1 MLDVPKC
8 VAMRTT
14 WVCVGLDAF
23 PVALPASTRRT
34 RLRHEVSRGTMS
46 GIVIVESSVTLSHLL
61 QRTLS
66 ASKQNIDQVLTSY
79 ADASDLLAAVEAGE
93 IKLKVLL
100 IGAPQRTSPE
110 FEELMTRLGESRA
123 PSVAVLV
130 LTHEKTPFLAEWLA
144 RRRNAFLLL
153 WSNFGRIPA
162 ALKQLIPPD
171 TQASEAVGPAP
182 ETLARAPTAPPLRVL
197 FVDDSQSVRFAYRQ
211 VLESNGFVVDT
222 AASVQEGFA
231 KGQTG
236 AYDLAIVDYYL
247 PDGSGDE
254 LTRKLAA
261 SPATRNM
268 PIAIITGSYKDA
280 IIKKSLEAG
289 AMECMFKN
297 EVLELTLARIKALAR
312 TIQSQKSVEAERLR
326 LDGILRSVGDGVYGV
341 DGQGIITFANP
352 AAIGMLEYLDES
364 ELIGKTA
371 HQSIHF
377 AAEDGERI
385 GIQDSA
391 LARAYSEGSELK
403 SYETVF
409 WTRAGQALPVECT
422 VLPLAIQGRRE
433 GTVVVFRNIS
443 ERKSADRLRWELLH
457 DQLTGLANRRHL
469 TQSLTL
475 ELERRRERG
484 GYSALLY
491 IDLDRFNMIVE
502 NAGQQAADRV
512 LVDIAHLLS
521 QRLRQDDALARLED
535 DHFALMLSGVQ
546 LENLFTIAD
555 SFRELIKDA
564 RFPLHGR
571 DVTASGSVGVAILS
585 ADAPSAEY
593 VIEHARLACQ
603 DAKRRGRDQTQI
615 YVSGTDAR
623 IARELDAGWIVR
635 LREALH
641 EDRFLLL
648 TQPILPVSSIR
659 DSDEAALRSQGWRL
673 HQQGSGEAL
682 FEILIRMVNRDGQLV
697 GPSVFVPL
705 AERVGMMPKIDLWV
719 VSRALRFLAT
729 LPADSR
735 VGLTVNLSNAT
746 LQDPDSLKVID
757 QMISGSGVPASR
769 LIFEVTETSEIGSLH
784 AARKFMQGLRKT
796 GVRFALD
803 DFGTGFSSISHL
815 KHLPVDFVKIEGSF
829 IADLGESERDRTMVT
844 SMVSLA
850 HALDLKVIAEH
861 VDGLHTLRWLAE
873 CGADYAQGHF
883 LGEPVRLEEIDF
895 KALSVQPKR
904 A

>member
-1 MLDVPKC
+1 
-8 VAMRTT
+8 
-14 WVCVGLDAF
+14 
-23 PVALPASTRRT
+23 
-34 RLRHEVSRGTMS
+34 MS
-46 GIVIVESSVTLSHLL
+46 GIVIVETSATLSHLL
-61 QRTLS
+61 QRTLA
-66 ASKQNIDQVLTSY
+66 ASHQTVDRMIGNY
-79 ADASDLLAAVEAGE
+79 AEASELLASIDAGAV
-93 IKLKVLL
+93 KFKVLV
-100 IGAPQRTSPE
+100 IGAPQRSTPE
-110 FEELMTRLGESRA
+110 FEALMTQLGDSRA
-123 PSVAVLV
+123 PALAVLV
-130 LTHEKTPFLAEWLA
+130 LSHEKTPFLAQWLA

-162 ALKQLIPPD
+162 ALKQLLPP
-171 TQASEAVGPAP
+171 EAADSPGPAP
-182 ETLARAPTAPPLRVL
+182 ESMVKVPSTAPLRVL

-211 VLESNGFVVDT
+211 VLESNGFIVDT
-222 AASVQEGFA
+222 ADSVQEGYA

-254 LTRKLAA
+254 LTRRLA
-261 SPATRNM
+261 SSTATRNM

-280 IIKKSLEAG
+280 IIKRSLEAG

-326 LDGILRSVGDGVYGV
+326 LDGILRAVGDGVYGV
-341 DGQGIITFANP
+341 DGQGVITFANP
-352 AAIGMLEYLDES
+352 AAVRVLEYVDEQ
-364 ELIGKTA
+364 ELIGKQA
-371 HQSIHF
+371 HQLIHF

-385 GIQDSA
+385 GVQDSA
-391 LARAYSEGSELK
+391 LARAYSEGSELS

-409 WTRAGQALPVECT
+409 WTRAGQAVPVECT

-457 DQLTGLANRRHL
+457 DQLTGLANRRCL
-469 TQSLTL
+469 TQSLTQ
-475 ELERRRERG
+475 ELEIRRERG

-502 NAGQQAADRV
+502 NAGQPAADRV
-512 LVDIAHLLS
+512 LVDVGHLLS
-521 QRLRQDDALARLED
+521 QRLRPDDALARLED
-535 DHFALMLSGVQ
+535 DHYALLLSGVQ

-555 SFRELIKDA
+555 SFRELVKGGNYQ
-564 RFPLHGR
+564 LYGR
-571 DVTASGSVGVAILS
+571 EVAVSGSVGVAILS
-585 ADAPSAEY
+585 GDAPSAEY
-593 VIEHARLACQ
+593 VIEHARLACH

-615 YVSGTDAR
+615 YVSGADAR

-648 TQPILPVSSIR
+648 TQPIVPVAGIR
-659 DSDEAALRSQGWRL
+659 DADEAALRSQGWRL
-673 HQQGSGEAL
+673 HQHSSGEAL
-682 FEILIRMVNRDGQLV
+682 FELLIRMINRDGQLV
-697 GPSVFVPL
+697 SPSVFVPL

-719 VSRALRFLAT
+719 IARALRFLAT

-735 VGLTVNLSNAT
+735 VGFTVNLSNST
-746 LQDPDSLKVID
+746 LQDPEALKLIEH
-757 QMISGSGVPASR
+757 MISGSGVQANR

-784 AARKFMQGLRKT
+784 AARKFMQGLRKV

-815 KHLPVDFVKIEGSF
+815 KHLPVDFVKIEGSL
-829 IADLGESERDRTMVT
+829 ITDLGESSRDRTMVA

-850 HALDLKVIAEH
+850 HALELGVIAEH
-861 VDGLHTLRWLAE
+861 VDSQHTLRWLAD

-895 KALSVQPKR
+895 KALSSK
-904 A
+904 AALA

>member
-1 MLDVPKC
+1 
-8 VAMRTT
+8 
-14 WVCVGLDAF
+14 
-23 PVALPASTRRT
+23 
-34 RLRHEVSRGTMS
+34 MS
-46 GIVIVESSVTLSHLL
+46 GIVIVESSATLSHLL
-61 QRTLS
+61 QRTLT
-66 ASKQNIDQVLTSY
+66 ASKQDVARILTTY
-79 ADASDLLAAVEAGE
+79 AEASALLGSVEAGSE
-93 IKLKVLL
+93 KFKVMVL
-100 IGAPQRTSPE
+100 GAPARHGPD
-110 FEELMTRLGESRA
+110 FEALLTQLGEGRA
-123 PSVAVLV
+123 PSLPVLV
-130 LTHEKTPFLAEWLA
+130 LSHEKTPALSEWLA
-144 RRRNAFLLL
+144 RRRNSFLLL

-162 ALKQLIPPD
+162 ALKQLLPPD
-171 TQASEAVGPAP
+171 LTSGEGAPAATESLLRP
-182 ETLARAPTAPPLRVL
+182 ALSSPLKVL

-211 VLESNGFVVDT
+211 LLENNGFVVDT
-222 AASVQEGFA
+222 AASVQEGYA
-231 KGQTG
+231 KGQSG

-254 LTRKLAA
+254 LTRRLTH
-261 SPATRNM
+261 SPASRAM

-280 IIKKSLEAG
+280 IIKKCLEAG

-312 TIQSQKSVEAERLR
+312 TIQTQKSVEAERVR

-341 DGQGIITFANP
+341 DAAGVITFVNP
-352 AAIGMLEYLDES
+352 AAIAMVEHLDERD
-364 ELIGKTA
+364 LIGHSA
-371 HQSIHF
+371 HLLFHHS
-377 AAEDGERI
+377 AGDGERI
-385 GIQDSA
+385 DAADSP
-391 LARAYSEGSELK
+391 LARAYNDGSELK

-409 WTRAGQALPVECT
+409 WTRSGQAVPVECT

-457 DQLTGLANRRHL
+457 DQLTGLANRRCLIQAL
-469 TQSLTL
+469 TQ

-491 IDLDRFNMIVE
+491 IDLDRFNMMVE

-512 LVDIAHLLS
+512 LVDVGHQLQ
-521 QRLRQDDALARLED
+521 QRLRQDDLLGRLED
-535 DHFALMLSGVQ
+535 DHFALLLSGVQ

-555 SFRELIKDA
+555 GFRELLGEIKVQMY
-564 RFPLHGR
+564 GR
-571 DVTASGSVGVAILS
+571 PVVVSGSVGVAILS
-585 ADAPSAEY
+585 GEAPSGEY

-603 DAKRRGRDQTQI
+603 DAKRRGRNQTQI
-615 YVSGTDAR
+615 YVAGTDAR

-635 LREALH
+635 LKDALH

-648 TQPILPVSSIR
+648 TQPILPLADIR
-659 DSDEAALRSQGWRL
+659 NADEAALRAQGWRL
-673 HQQGSGEAL
+673 HQSGTGEAL
-682 FEILIRMVNRDGQLV
+682 FELLIRMVGRDGQLIS
-697 GPSVFVPL
+697 PSVFVPL

-719 VSRALRFLAT
+719 IGRALRFLST
-729 LPADSR
+729 LPANSR

-746 LQDPDSLKVID
+746 LQDSESLKLISG
-757 QMISGSGVPASR
+757 MIEGSGVLTSR

-784 AARKFMQGLRKT
+784 SARKFMQSLRKL

-815 KHLPVDFVKIEGSF
+815 KHLPVDFVKIEGSL
-829 IADLGESERDRTMVT
+829 ITDLTESSRDRTMVA

-861 VDGLHTLRWLAE
+861 VDSMHTLRWLAD
-873 CGADYAQGHF
+873 CGADSAQGHF

-895 KALSVQPKR
+895 RALNVAAVGVS
-904 A
+904 

>member
-1 MLDVPKC
+1 
-8 VAMRTT
+8 
-14 WVCVGLDAF
+14 
-23 PVALPASTRRT
+23 
-34 RLRHEVSRGTMS
+34 MS
-46 GIVIVESSVTLSHLL
+46 GIVVVESSATLSHLL

-66 ASKQNIDQVLTSY
+66 ASKLGADRTLTTY
-79 ADASDLLAAVEAGE
+79 AEASELLESIEAGAV
-93 IKLKVLL
+93 KFKVMV
-100 IGAPQRTSPE
+100 IGAPQRSTPE
-110 FEELMTRLGESRA
+110 FEALLTHLGEGRA
-123 PSVAVLV
+123 PTLAILILS
-130 LTHEKTPFLAEWLA
+130 HEKTPSLGEWLG

-162 ALKQLIPPD
+162 ALKQLLPPD
-171 TQASEAVGPAP
+171 TAPGEATGPAP

-211 VLESNGFVVDT
+211 LLENNGFIVDT
-222 AASVQEGFA
+222 AASVQEGYA
-231 KGQTG
+231 KGQSG
-236 AYDLAIVDYYL
+236 NYDLAIVDYYL

-254 LTRKLAA
+254 LTRKLVEA
-261 SPATRNM
+261 PATRNM

-280 IIKKSLEAG
+280 IIKRSLEAG

-312 TIQSQKSVEAERLR
+312 NIQSQKSVEAERQR

-341 DGQGIITFANP
+341 DSQGAFTFANP
-352 AAIGMLEYLDES
+352 TALTMLEYLDEKD
-364 ELIGKTA
+364 LTGRPA
-371 HQSIHF
+371 HHLIHF

-385 GIQDSA
+385 GAAESA

-403 SYETVF
+403 GYETVF
-409 WTRAGQALPVECT
+409 WTRSGQAVPVECT

-457 DQLTGLANRRHL
+457 DPLTGLVNRRCL
-469 TQSLTL
+469 IQSLTQ

-491 IDLDRFNMIVE
+491 VDIDRYNAIVD

-512 LVDIAHLLS
+512 LVDVAHLLG
-521 QRLRQDDALARLED
+521 QRLRQDDLLSRLEE
-535 DHFALMLSGVQ
+535 DHFALLLSGVQ

-555 SFRELIKDA
+555 GFREVLKET
-564 RFPLHGR
+564 RFQMYGR
-571 DVTASGSVGVAILS
+571 PATVSASVGVGILS
-585 ADAPSAEY
+585 GDAPSAEY
-593 VIEHARLACQ
+593 VLEHARLACH
-603 DAKRRGRDQTQI
+603 DAKRRGRNQTQI

-635 LREALH
+635 LKEALH

-648 TQPILPVSSIR
+648 MQPILPV
-659 DSDEAALRSQGWRL
+659 AALQGADEDALRAQGWRL
-673 HQQGSGEAL
+673 HLQTQGEAL
-682 FEILIRMVNRDGQLV
+682 FEVLIRMVNRDGQLI

-705 AERVGMMPKIDLWV
+705 AERVGMMAKIDLWV
-719 VSRALRFLAT
+719 IGRSLRFLSS

-735 VGLTVNLSNAT
+735 VALTVNLSNST
-746 LQDPDSLKVID
+746 LQDPDSLKLIEGL
-757 QMISGSGVPASR
+757 IGGSGVPPDR

-784 AARKFMQGLRKT
+784 SARKFIQSLRKL

-829 IADLGESERDRTMVT
+829 ISDLGESERDRTMVA

-850 HALDLKVIAEH
+850 HALELRVIAEH
-861 VDGLHTLRWLAE
+861 VDSEHTLRWLAQ

-883 LGEPVRLEEIDF
+883 LGEPARIEDIDF
-895 KALSVQPKR
+895 QAIGTRR

>member
-1 MLDVPKC
+1 
-8 VAMRTT
+8 
-14 WVCVGLDAF
+14 
-23 PVALPASTRRT
+23 
-34 RLRHEVSRGTMS
+34 MS
-46 GIVIVESSVTLSHLL
+46 GIVIVESSATLSHLL
-61 QRTLS
+61 QRTLA
-66 ASKQNIDQVLTSY
+66 ASHQTVDRMLTSFS
-79 ADASDLLAAVEAGE
+79 DASDLLASIEAGAV
-93 IKLKVLL
+93 KFKVLVV
-100 IGAPQRTSPE
+100 GAPQRITPE
-110 FEELMTRLGESRA
+110 FETLMTRLSDSRA
-123 PSVAVLV
+123 PALAVLV
-130 LTHEKTPFLAEWLA
+130 LSHEKTPFLSDWLS

-162 ALKQLIPPD
+162 ALKQLLPPE
-171 TQASEAVGPAP
+171 TPESTGSAP
-182 ETLARAPTAPPLRVL
+182 EGLVEVSPVTPLRVL

-222 AASVQEGFA
+222 AASVQEGYA

-254 LTRKLAA
+254 LTRRLAA
-261 SPATRNM
+261 STATRNM

-280 IIKKSLEAG
+280 IIKRSLEAG

-312 TIQSQKSVEAERLR
+312 TIHSQKSVEAERLR
-326 LDGILRSVGDGVYGV
+326 LDGILRAVGDGVYGV

-352 AAIGMLEYLDES
+352 AAVRMLEYVDDN
-364 ELIGKTA
+364 ELIGKMA
-371 HQSIHF
+371 HQLIHF

-385 GIQDSA
+385 GVQDSA
-391 LARAYSEGSELK
+391 LARAYSEGSELS

-409 WTRAGQALPVECT
+409 WTRAGQAVPVECT

-457 DQLTGLANRRHL
+457 DQLTGLANRRCL
-469 TQSLTL
+469 TQTLTQEL
-475 ELERRRERG
+475 ELRRERG

-502 NAGQQAADRV
+502 NAGQPVADRV
-512 LVDIAHLLS
+512 LVDIGHLLS
-521 QRLRQDDALARLED
+521 QRLRSDDSLARLED
-535 DHFALMLSGVQ
+535 DHYAMLLSGVQ

-555 SFRELIKDA
+555 SFRELLKDGSYQ
-564 RFPLHGR
+564 LYGR
-571 DVTASGSVGVAILS
+571 EVAVCGSVGVAILS
-585 ADAPSAEY
+585 GDAPSAEY
-593 VIEHARLACQ
+593 VIEHARLACL

-615 YVSGTDAR
+615 YVSGADAR

-641 EDRFLLL
+641 EDRFLLM
-648 TQPILPVSSIR
+648 TQPILPVASIR
-659 DSDEAALRSQGWRL
+659 DADEEALRSQGWRL
-673 HQQGSGEAL
+673 HLQSNGEAL
-682 FEILIRMVNRDGQLV
+682 FELLIRMVNRDGQLV

-719 VSRALRFLAT
+719 IARALRFLAT
-729 LPADSR
+729 LPEASR
-735 VGLTVNLSNAT
+735 VGFTVNLSNAT
-746 LQDPDSLKVID
+746 LQDPDALKLIE
-757 QMISGSGVPASR
+757 QMIAGSGVQANR

-784 AARKFMQGLRKT
+784 AARKFMQGLRKV

-815 KHLPVDFVKIEGSF
+815 KHLPVDFVKIEGSL
-829 IADLGESERDRTMVT
+829 ITDLGESSRDRTMVA

-850 HALDLKVIAEH
+850 HALELGVIAEH
-861 VDGLHTLRWLAE
+861 VDSQHTLRWLAD

-895 KALSVQPKR
+895 AALSTQSSI